1 MFFSRLFSGCGCDSG
16 WGERVVWAQSRAR
29 GSYKQCQCSSWC
41 SATCS
46 GQGKCHLTPLLTRNW
61 GGVLSLVVTVMT
73 LKWRPA
79 WSVGAVCPW
88 CEEEIVVFK
97 HVWCITVWFPP
108 LFPLVSDAEVWGPFA
123 LIQDSSPCPLYVTT
137 LIVYFTLPWS
147 AQAFMT
153 HCFITKASAA
163 AVTQAEESGQQVAPV
178 LSIKLI
184 KGRWVSALK
193 THKAW
198 RVDPRALDSLTHS
211 INDHLLGLG
220 TGMQINKHVIT
231 NMIISTSSKKGWW
244 KYFVRSHKVSLQS

>member
-1 MFFSRLFSGCGCDSG
+1 MPPMQQLMLRDLFRTRQVS
-16 WGERVVWAQSRAR
+16 
-29 GSYKQCQCSSWC
+29 SYPTADQK
-41 SATCS
+41 
-46 GQGKCHLTPLLTRNW
+46 LRRF
-61 GGVLSLVVTVMT
+61 VVTVMT
-73 LKWRPA
+73 LKCRPA
-79 WSVGAVCPW
+79 WSGGAVCPW

-97 HVWCITVWFPP
+97 HVWCITVWFPL

-123 LIQDSSPCPLYVTT
+123 LIQDSSPSLLYVTT
-137 LIVYFTLPWS
+137 LTVYFTLPSS

-163 AVTQAEESGQQVAPV
+163 AVTQVDESGQQLTPF
-178 LSIKLI
+178 LSMKLI
-184 KGRWVSALK
+184 KGRRVSAFK

-244 KYFVRSHKVSLQS
+244 KCFVRSQKVSLQSQDCQLGYKTSASIISPFPSFTELLSL